1 MIGEKSFMTLTPG
14 VANQRFLF
22 LLDILG
28 GGEVEAGELASS
40 GRCQLAF
47 FLPGLGRCRFPPE
60 Y

>member
-1 MIGEKSFMTLTPG
+1 MTLTPC